1 MKAHTSTMDK
11 DTIANMTTIAAS
23 GFTLMNTEVV
33 LTIVVLTSALVLNLV
48 RIYSHLKKEKQNT
61 SSEE

>member
-1 MKAHTSTMDK
+1 MDK